1 MMSTTI
7 ARRMAALA
15 VGLASL
21 AAYAQPAELE
31 GVKLAPTVQVGA
43 ATLQLN
49 GAGVRTRAVFSVYVA
64 ALYVPQK
71 AADAAAL
78 LAQKGPRR
86 ITLTML
92 RTVDADTFAEA
103 LNDGLRKNHSEA
115 QLAGWKSQ
123 IETLNA
129 NLKAAGEAK
138 KGDVILL
145 EFVHARHCQR
155 PGARQRDPRRGLLRR
170 GDAHLARRQ
179 AGRRRPEE
187 GSARR
192 LGPVHTTGRLAPG
205 RPKAPGKAR
214 RATRAGRPG
223 KRRNAAQRLGVP
235 ICRVTRVFP

>member
-145 EFVHARHCQR
+145 EFVPDAGTRVTVNGQVR
-155 PGARQRDPRRGLLRR
+155 GSAIPGEDFYAAVMRIWLGDKPVDGALKKGLL
-170 GDAHLARRQ
+170 GA
-179 AGRRRPEE
+179 
-187 GSARR
+187 
-192 LGPVHTTGRLAPG
+192 
-205 RPKAPGKAR
+205 
-214 RATRAGRPG
+214 
-223 KRRNAAQRLGVP
+223 
-235 ICRVTRVFP
+235 